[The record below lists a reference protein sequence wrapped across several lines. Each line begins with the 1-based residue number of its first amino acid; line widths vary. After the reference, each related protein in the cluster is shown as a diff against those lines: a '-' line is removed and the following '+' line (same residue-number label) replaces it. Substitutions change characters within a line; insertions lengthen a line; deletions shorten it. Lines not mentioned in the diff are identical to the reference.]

1 MTLHAV
7 GEKSGLS
14 RPFLSRLE
22 RGQVSTSIA
31 NLMTITGVLGI
42 ELGTLFQGAP
52 ATADQGYVVARL
64 AGRRATAIE
73 ATGYQ
78 YARLVTGWAAPR
90 LDAFILTFPRRNR
103 ADVLTAHE
111 GEELVFVLQGRIVF
125 QLGAEHIS
133 LGPGDA
139 VYFRADIPHMGKNV
153 GAADARVLMIA
164 SPGRGPGQEIGW
176 WNAPPPTRGEG
187 RPGRRAPRSRPGRH

>member
-1 MTLHAV
+1 M
-7 GEKSGLS
+7 GEKTGLS

-52 ATADQGYVVARL
+52 PAADRGYVVARA

-73 ATGYQ
+73 ATGYR
-78 YARLVTGWAAPR
+78 YARLVTSWAAPR

-125 QLGAEHIS
+125 QLGRERIPLRA
-133 LGPGDA
+133 GDA
-139 VYFRADIPHMGKNV
+139 VYFRADLPHMGHNV
-153 GAADARVLMIA
+153 GDVDARVLMVA

-176 WNAPPPTRGEG
+176 WTAPPPAREG
-187 RPGRRAPRSRPGRH
+187 GRRRPRGALARPHRH